1 MSVLVKQVEEKLSA
15 LITEA
20 AQRAMESGELPQAE
34 LGAFK
39 VEVPA
44 NRDNGDY
51 STNAAMAWARL
62 FPKAPRQI
70 AEILAAEFVFDGTY
84 VEKCEIAG
92 PGFINFFLSI
102 CYFFFTI
109 FYFLFSLI

>member
-39 VEVPA
+39 IEVPA

-51 STNAAMAWARL
+51 STNAAMAWARA
-62 FPKAPRQI
+62 FRRAPAQI
-70 AEILAAEFVFDGTY
+70 AAA
-84 VEKCEIAG
+84 
-92 PGFINFFLSI
+92 INANICLELQALRPFLLGNFKGYSQ
-102 CYFFFTI
+102 
-109 FYFLFSLI
+109 